1 LLHGDHLLDG
11 LLAAVEAVTT
21 IVLKIILETFL
32 KLTPLVLVAP
42 LVEAVEEL
50 WKTGTTKEL
59 QSWELSVLQT
69 LAVVVV
75 EVVKDMEAET
85 LEEIK
90 MLQLVVL
97 ELY

>member
-1 LLHGDHLLDG
+1 
-11 LLAAVEAVTT
+11 
-21 IVLKIILETFL
+21 
-32 KLTPLVLVAP
+32 VAP

>member
-11 LLAAVEAVTT
+11 LLAAEEAVTT

-59 QSWELSVLQT
+59 QLWELLELQI
-69 LAVVVV
+69 LAVAVV
-75 EVVKDMEAET
+75 EVLKDMEAET